1 MNNKVMV
8 GEHQPDKGLSRDPSI
23 LHTLFIPTFSSWLS
37 MVFGVFSRKMYGNN
51 APFRPHGFS
60 YGFPP
65 STWPPLDQAFLR
77 EHEERRRKVF
87 FYAFNELCRP
97 LRKDPNS
104 SVLVGKINYP
114 KDLGPSNRRVWTC
127 IAGLGSSK

>member
-1 MNNKVMV
+1 
-8 GEHQPDKGLSRDPSI
+8 
-23 LHTLFIPTFSSWLS
+23 
-37 MVFGVFSRKMYGNN
+37 MVFGVFSWKMYGKH
-51 APFRPHGFS
+51 AVSSHGFS
-60 YGFPP
+60 YGFPLQP
-65 STWPPLDQAFLR
+65 DQAFMR